1 MGSQPTKTSSSS
13 ASYSRSLKE
22 GLDSLRDEI
31 QLAFSWH
38 RPSILLAVSGT
49 KSSLNKAQLAL
60 EKELAQSGQK
70 VTGINPTDRS
80 PDVIKAMCSMPN
92 RGQVVFFVSGIG
104 SANESLSRK
113 AYSAL
118 NMHRELLVE
127 HQIRVVFWLT
137 KSEAASLPHY
147 APDFWAF
154 RHRVVEFNARLGAS
168 NK

>member
-1 MGSQPTKTSSSS
+1 
-13 ASYSRSLKE
+13 
-22 GLDSLRDEI
+22 
-31 QLAFSWH
+31 
-38 RPSILLAVSGT
+38 
-49 KSSLNKAQLAL
+49 
-60 EKELAQSGQK
+60 
-70 VTGINPTDRS
+70 
-80 PDVIKAMCSMPN
+80 VIKAMCSMPN